1 MSTVVKIGGK
11 KQFQGKT
18 HRYIKNESD
27 EFVCEYCD
35 KTSPNQSTISEH
47 ISRKHPKESGRQEN
61 PFECPLCL
69 KLFNSSSIREQ
80 HIQNKHENQ
89 RKLCVASG
97 CSYEG
102 KCNASLRTH
111 YVRKHMD
118 YTSLITYRTEDIAMC
133 NNCSTC
139 MKPTTAIYHIST
151 CSPLSPFCK
160 EIVLP
165 VANVVNVL
173 FDLSVSERPS
183 ALDNPCAVPKPAKK
197 VLESVVLNSEKGK
210 KVKKEKKEKKEK
222 KVKKEKLIIL
232 DSDEEIFEILPK
244 KKIKVKKLKL
254 TNIVFE
260 IIED

>member
-18 HRYIKNESD
+18 HRYTKNESG
-27 EFVCEYCD
+27 EFVCEYCE

-47 ISRKHPKESGRQEN
+47 ISRIHPKESGRQQD

-111 YVRKHMD
+111 YVRKHMN
-118 YTSLITYRTEDIAMC
+118 YNSLITYRSDDIAMC

-139 MKPTTAIYHIST
+139 MKPSTAIYHIST

-173 FDLSVSERPS
+173 FDISVSKRPS
-183 ALDNPCAVPKPAKK
+183 ALDNPCSVKKPTKK
-197 VLESVVLNSEKGK
+197 VLETVVGLNVE
-210 KVKKEKKEKKEK
+210 KEKKKK
-222 KVKKEKLIIL
+222 IIIIEET
-232 DSDEEIFEILPK
+232 DSESEEIVMK
-244 KKIKVKKLKL
+244 KTKKNTKTKTKKLKA
-254 TNIVFE
+254 NIVFE

>member
-11 KQFQGKT
+11 KQFQGKI
-18 HRYIKNESD
+18 HRYTQNESG
-27 EFVCEYCD
+27 EYVCEYCD

-47 ISRKHPKESGRQEN
+47 ISRIHPKESGRQEN

-69 KLFNSSSIREQ
+69 RLFNSSSIREQ

-111 YVRKHMD
+111 YVRRHMD
-118 YTSLITYRTEDIAMC
+118 YTSLITYRAEDTAMC
-133 NNCSTC
+133 NHCGSC

-165 VANVVNVL
+165 VANVVNIL
-173 FDLSVSERPS
+173 FDVSVSERPS
-183 ALDNPCAVPKPAKK
+183 ALDNPCAVEKPAKK
-197 VLESVVLNSEKGK
+197 VLETLAVLE
-210 KVKKEKKEKKEK
+210 E
-222 KVKKEKLIIL
+222 
-232 DSDEEIFEILPK
+232 EEIFEIIP
-244 KKIKVKKLKL
+244 KIKTKKTKTLKVKTPKTKTKKLKA
-254 TNIVFE
+254 NIVFE
-260 IIED
+260 IIEE

>member
-1 MSTVVKIGGK
+1 MSNVVKIGGK
-11 KQFQGKT
+11 KQFQGKI
-18 HRYIKNESD
+18 HRYTKNESG

-47 ISRKHPKESGRQEN
+47 ISRTHPKESGRQET

-111 YVRKHMD
+111 YVRKHMN
-118 YTSLITYRTEDIAMC
+118 YTSLITYRAEDIAMC
-133 NNCSTC
+133 NNCGTC

-160 EIVLP
+160 EIVVP
-165 VANVVNVL
+165 VPNVVNIL
-173 FDLSVSERPS
+173 FDVSVSERPS
-183 ALDNPCAVPKPAKK
+183 ALDNPCAVEKPTKK
-197 VLESVVLNSEKGK
+197 VFDSSSSSVNVLESSSVNVLE
-210 KVKKEKKEKKEK
+210 
-222 KVKKEKLIIL
+222 
-232 DSDEEIFEILPK
+232 EEIIVIIPK
-244 KKIKVKKLKL
+244 KTKTPKTKTKKIKA
-254 TNIVFE
+254 NIVFE

>member
-1 MSTVVKIGGK
+1 MSNVVKIGGK
-11 KQFQGKT
+11 KQFQGKI
-18 HRYIKNESD
+18 HRYTKNESG

-47 ISRKHPKESGRQEN
+47 ISRTHPKESGRQET

-111 YVRKHMD
+111 YVRKHMN
-118 YTSLITYRTEDIAMC
+118 YTSLITYRAEDIAMC
-133 NNCSTC
+133 NNCGTC

-160 EIVLP
+160 EIVVP
-165 VANVVNVL
+165 VPNVVNIL
-173 FDLSVSERPS
+173 FDVSVSERPS

-197 VLESVVLNSEKGK
+197 VLESVVALVLNSEKVK
-210 KVKKEKKEKKEK
+210 KVKKEKI
-222 KVKKEKLIIL
+222 IIL
-232 DSDEEIFEILPK
+232 DSDEETFEILPK
-244 KKIKVKKLKL
+244 KKKTKGKKLKS
-254 TNIVFE
+254 NIVFE